1 MMFDHLDKKPANDA
15 WLATAEARHPRP
27 LLVILPAALLSWA
40 FIILI
45 GIGAGRALGFWP

>member
-1 MMFDHLDKKPANDA
+1 MMFDHLAKTRDDRDLMRNAGK
-15 WLATAEARHPRP
+15 RYSRP

-45 GIGAGRALGFWP
+45 GIGAVRLLGL